1 MKRII
6 AVLLLSLLMLQSCTL
21 KERIHNYIYKDD
33 PDTPNITETNGI
45 LDYGGYRFVPFSEK
59 ENSDYYH
66 PLNYNQNK
74 VFIGETSVALG
85 FLAPMGEPVYVYG
98 GIEAP
103 DATINQTGMYS
114 FLIKES
120 FEFPADPTR
129 LRISA
134 IFSKDDAYLV
144 FDDKDYCLEDI
155 LDLSKYE
162 PGEYKRLAIVLIGT
176 KDYNFSILTEGIY
189 ELEGQI
195 YLSLPIKKYTYRTY
209 KIKDE
214 FQAEIRKNLGLDS

>member
-6 AVLLLSLLMLQSCTL
+6 AVFLISLLMLQSCSF
-21 KERIHNYIYKDD
+21 KERIYNYIYKDD

-45 LDYGGYRFVPFSEK
+45 LDYGGYRFVPFYEK

-74 VFIGETSVALG
+74 VFIGETSLGRG
-85 FLAPMGEPVYVYG
+85 FLVPMGEPVYVYG

-103 DATINQTGMYS
+103 DATINQTGLYS
-114 FLIKES
+114 SLIKES
-120 FEFPADPTR
+120 FEFPADPTK

-134 IFSKDDAYLV
+134 IFHNDDAYLV
-144 FDDKDYCLEDI
+144 FDDKDYYLEDI
-155 LDLSKYE
+155 VDFSE
-162 PGEYKRLAIVLIGT
+162 PIQGEIKSLTKVLIGT
-176 KDYNFSILTEGIY
+176 KDYNFSIDSYGLRES
-189 ELEGQI
+189 EGQI
-195 YLSLPIKKYTYRTY
+195 YLGLTFDGWAY